1 MAAEAEKQ
9 PIRSVLTGVEMFWML
24 LMPASNVATIALV
37 SLCAAGYVD
46 LHHAC
51 AAIAA
56 FYVLWALRNKIFA
69 GNKLE
74 KGHLTYGTVLAGA
87 LARNYALALVGV
99 ALVAGSIVY
108 VLRVIL
114 PWPLSKLAHV
124 RNKTLAH
131 AAIFKTY
138 LVLMLASL
146 VVLAVLLARER
157 GPGLG

>member
-1 MAAEAEKQ
+1 M
-9 PIRSVLTGVEMFWML
+9 
-24 LMPASNVATIALV
+24 
-37 SLCAAGYVD
+37 
-46 LHHAC
+46 
-51 AAIAA
+51 
-56 FYVLWALRNKIFA
+56 
-69 GNKLE
+69 
-74 KGHLTYGTVLAGA
+74 
-87 LARNYALALVGV
+87 

-124 RNKTLAH
+124 RNKTLSH